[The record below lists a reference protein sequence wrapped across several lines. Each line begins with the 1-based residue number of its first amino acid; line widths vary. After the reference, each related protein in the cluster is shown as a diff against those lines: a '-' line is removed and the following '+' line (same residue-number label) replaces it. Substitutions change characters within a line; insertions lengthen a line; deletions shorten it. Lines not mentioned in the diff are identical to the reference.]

1 MKKFAFI
8 IIVLTSAAGLIAPGC
23 ALRRSEPIVGKT
35 FTPKNMQIQHGE
47 ELYMRNCQKCHPGGE
62 GGLGP
67 ALNPNPAPAF
77 VKKLQVRVGLGV
89 MPSFN
94 HQEIAKE
101 DLKDIAKYI
110 KARRHF

>member
-1 MKKFAFI
+1 MKTRTRLMIALITAIAFA
-8 IIVLTSAAGLIAPGC
+8 SC

-35 FTPKNMQIQHGE
+35 FTPKSIQVQHGE
-47 ELYMRNCQKCHPGGE
+47 ELYMRNCYKCHPGGE

-67 ALNPNPAPAF
+67 ALNPNPAPGF
-77 VKKLQVRVGLGV
+77 VKKLQVRIGLGV

-101 DLKDIAKYI
+101 DLKDIAKYL
-110 KARRHF
+110 KAHKHY